1 MDFANGFTIWRPLGL
16 NVLGEALTF
25 EALTAIHYVHRLSA
39 YVIFIAL
46 GALAWRLLSLRHAKH
61 IAKVLGALLLLQL
74 LTGLSNVV
82 LDWPLFAA
90 VLHTGGAAALF
101 ITMVWLLCIAR
112 KLKTV

>member
-1 MDFANGFTIWRPLGL
+1 LC
-16 NVLGEALTF
+16 V
-25 EALTAIHYVHRLSA
+25 
-39 YVIFIAL
+39 
-46 GALAWRLLSLRHAKH
+46 
-61 IAKVLGALLLLQL
+61 LLLLQL

-101 ITMVWLLCIAR
+101 ITMVWLLCVAR